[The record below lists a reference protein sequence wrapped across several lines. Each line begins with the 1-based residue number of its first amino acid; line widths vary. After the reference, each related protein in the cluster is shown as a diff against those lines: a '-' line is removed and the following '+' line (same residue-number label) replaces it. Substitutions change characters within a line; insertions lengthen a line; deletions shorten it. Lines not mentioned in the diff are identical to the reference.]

1 MKWVGSRGCRH
12 LLGKGHPLSGSLL
25 FDSALAQDILPDVV
39 DAHFAAKS
47 SEDAVLHLID
57 APL

>member
-1 MKWVGSRGCRH
+1 MKGVGGGGCRH

-25 FDSALAQDILPDVV
+25 LDGALAENILPDVV